1 MEIIIAFFFLFLVL
15 FYEKSLALATFSL
28 ILTSILRYMHEINA
42 EAPAWISVTTVKVL
56 KSRIGQ
62 IFLLNILDPKVSAT
76 IEMNVD
82 DNTNLV
88 SPNKKKST
96 WRYTS
101 VVIGWLAFL
110 TVLFTYVVLLIIFLP
125 TSRFASSF

>member
-1 MEIIIAFFFLFLVL
+1 
-15 FYEKSLALATFSL
+15 
-28 ILTSILRYMHEINA
+28 MHEINA

-62 IFLLNILDPKVSAT
+62 IFLLSILDPKVSAT

-88 SPNKKKST
+88 SSNKKEST

-110 TVLFTYVVLLIIFLP
+110 TVLFTYVILLIIFLP